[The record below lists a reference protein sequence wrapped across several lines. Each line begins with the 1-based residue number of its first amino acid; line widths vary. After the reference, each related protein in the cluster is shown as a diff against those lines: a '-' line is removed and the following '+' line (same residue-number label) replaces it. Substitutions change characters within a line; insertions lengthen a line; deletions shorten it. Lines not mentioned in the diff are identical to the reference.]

1 MRNYLIIAGLF
12 GLIMAAV
19 LIGPPWLGE
28 RNATGILAGLAGILA
43 LIIVAGEK
51 SMSRVPVSP
60 PMSDYEYDRSC
71 QERADRVET
80 VQIWIIRAM
89 ILILVAALCLA
100 LAR

>member
-1 MRNYLIIAGLF
+1 
-12 GLIMAAV
+12 
-19 LIGPPWLGE
+19 
-28 RNATGILAGLAGILA
+28 
-43 LIIVAGEK
+43 
-51 SMSRVPVSP
+51 MSRVPVSP

-89 ILILVAALCLA
+89 MLGLVVALCLA